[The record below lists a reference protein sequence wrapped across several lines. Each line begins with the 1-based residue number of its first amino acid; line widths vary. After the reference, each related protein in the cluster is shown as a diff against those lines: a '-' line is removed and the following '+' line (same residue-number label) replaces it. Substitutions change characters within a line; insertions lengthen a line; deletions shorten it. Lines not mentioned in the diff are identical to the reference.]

1 MDNYPQ
7 KPNAMNDREWE
18 QTVWYQ
24 TYLKPHEPII
34 RNWLRSRYSSQIDV
48 DDIMQD
54 ALIRVIKAR
63 ETCELKSPKS
73 YFFATARNLAINSLR
88 KRKAVL
94 FSEPEVDMEAM
105 NLLDDSES
113 IDETVAR
120 NHELEILTRAIQAL
134 PDRCRKIFTLS
145 KVYGMTYEEIAKELG
160 ISFHT
165 VSSQI
170 AIGLV
175 KCRDYMR
182 HHGRD

>member
-1 MDNYPQ
+1 MDSGEHRNMGYDDTTHTQ
-7 KPNAMNDREWE
+7 
-18 QTVWYQ
+18 WYEA
-24 TYLKPHEPII
+24 YLKPHELII
-34 RNWLRSRYSSQIDV
+34 RNWLKSRYNNQVEV
-48 DDIMQD
+48 DDIIQD
-54 ALIRVIKAR
+54 ALIRVMKAR

-88 KRKAVL
+88 KKKAVL
-94 FSEPEVDMEAM
+94 FSEPEVDVEAM
-105 NLLDDSES
+105 NLLDDGQSV
-113 IDETVAR
+113 DETVAR
-120 NHELEILTRAIQAL
+120 NHELEILTRAIQTL

-145 KVYGMTYEEIAKELG
+145 KVYGMTYEEIAKEMG

-175 KCRDYMR
+175 KCREYMR